1 MHPPLRQRYHRSATR
16 RPFPGTI
23 RSRSPPC
30 GSRARPMCRSRR
42 NDPEQG
48 RACLR
53 RTPRKPK
60 SSSARDPHSAN
71 RSPRKEFPRRSPAL
85 EEAWRTLR
93 FLRHGTPCP
102 GFVKTAGCEHQRY
115 SVRLADLILC
125 AGYALRGD
133 LLTELPVYFTPRPDV
148 LFTRKPLRR
157 RMCQHRC
164 KNYTLSIIPYFPPE
178 VNTPR
183 KTQVP
188 KSDPIRRNF

>member
-1 MHPPLRQRYHRSATR
+1 MHPPLRQRYHRSAIR

-30 GSRARPMCRSRR
+30 GSRARPMCHSRR
-42 NDPEQG
+42 SDPEQG

-71 RSPRKEFPRRSPAL
+71 RSPRKEFPHRSPAL
-85 EEAWRTLR
+85 EEVWRTLR
-93 FLRHGTPCP
+93 FLRHGTPRP

-133 LLTELPVYFTPRPDV
+133 LLTEPPVYFTPRLRCFVHPEAFAPPDV
-148 LFTRKPLRR
+148 SAQMQKLSD
-157 RMCQHRC
+157 
-164 KNYTLSIIPYFPPE
+164 SIIQYFRPE
-178 VNTPR
+178 VNMSKGVEPLNSA
-183 KTQVP
+183 P
-188 KSDPIRRNF
+188 AE